1 MTLVSSGLHPHL
13 KKFSQSEAPNSLG
26 SVLDNIF
33 RALKCL
39 MELTFIRDFSV
50 PDTLDGKSL
59 EKKILST
66 LAKKES

>member
-1 MTLVSSGLHPHL
+1 
-13 KKFSQSEAPNSLG
+13 
-26 SVLDNIF
+26 
-33 RALKCL
+33 